1 MAFTDSHDWAMG
13 RWCSRTLLSTLIL
26 ACSAIQLYIPHR
38 DDIFAEQLAGDLIV
52 EQQHMAVNRAVSR
65 IVEKRVLRNES
76 SHGMAQDL
84 AASGVELP
92 PLTTSGR
99 WKSSSFTT
107 AAAAASRMPTRYTE
121 R

>member
-1 MAFTDSHDWAMG
+1 
-13 RWCSRTLLSTLIL
+13 
-26 ACSAIQLYIPHR
+26 
-38 DDIFAEQLAGDLIV
+38 
-52 EQQHMAVNRAVSR
+52 MAVHP

-99 WKSSSFTT
+99 WKSS
-107 AAAAASRMPTRYTE
+107 RMPTRYTE

>member
-1 MAFTDSHDWAMG
+1 MNSHPLSYG
-13 RWCSRTLLSTLIL
+13 QGCSSH
-26 ACSAIQLYIPHR
+26 P
-38 DDIFAEQLAGDLIV
+38 
-52 EQQHMAVNRAVSR
+52 

-99 WKSSSFTT
+99 WKSS
-107 AAAAASRMPTRYTE
+107 RMPTRYTE